1 MGLPQHHPA
10 QGRQRR
16 ADHVTGAAVE
26 DLHVMETRVYRRY
39 AEAVAASI
47 PAMPD
52 FSDWLDMLSPPT
64 KYTVDTALVCADTVT
79 QVPQFPRQRWVTYP
93 ARRRLCLMLV
103 DQMLNRINDGE
114 TAHDWLTM
122 AGILLTF
129 GGRSSDA

>member
-1 MGLPQHHPA
+1 M
-10 QGRQRR
+10 
-16 ADHVTGAAVE
+16 TGAAVE
-26 DLHVMETRVYRRY
+26 DLHVMEMRVYRRY

-79 QVPQFPRQRWVTYP
+79 EVPQFPLERWITYP
-93 ARRRLCLMLV
+93 ARRRVSLMLV
-103 DQMLNRINDGE
+103 DEMLNRINGGN
-114 TAHDWLTM
+114 TAHDWLAV

-129 GGRSSDA
+129 GGRSRDA

>member
-1 MGLPQHHPA
+1 M
-10 QGRQRR
+10 
-16 ADHVTGAAVE
+16 TGTAVE
-26 DLHVMETRVYRRY
+26 DLHVMEMRVYRRY

-79 QVPQFPRQRWVTYP
+79 EVPQFPPERWITYP
-93 ARRRLCLMLV
+93 ARRRVSLMLA
-103 DQMLNRINDGE
+103 DEMLNRINGGN
-114 TAHDWLTM
+114 TAHDWLAM

-129 GGRSSDA
+129 GGRSREA